1 MGALPKHKVSRH
13 QRGNRRRHQVLKA
26 PDLTRCSNCGA
37 LMMHHRVCKAC
48 GFYRGRQII
57 QVHSQEDEDEL

>member
-26 PDLTRCSNCGA
+26 PHLVRCANCGDQ
-37 LMMHHRVCKAC
+37 MQPHRVCKNC

-57 QVHSQEDEDEL
+57 EVKGFETE

>member
-26 PDLTRCSNCGA
+26 PHLVTCSNCSA
-37 LMMHHRVCKAC
+37 RMQPHRVCKNC
-48 GFYRGRQII
+48 GFYRGRQIV
-57 QVHSQEDEDEL
+57 QVKGAETE

>member
-26 PDLTRCSNCGA
+26 PHLVRCSNCGS
-37 LMMHHRVCKAC
+37 MMQPHRVCKVC
-48 GFYRGRQII
+48 GYYRGRQVLI
-57 QVHSQEDEDEL
+57 VRSQDND